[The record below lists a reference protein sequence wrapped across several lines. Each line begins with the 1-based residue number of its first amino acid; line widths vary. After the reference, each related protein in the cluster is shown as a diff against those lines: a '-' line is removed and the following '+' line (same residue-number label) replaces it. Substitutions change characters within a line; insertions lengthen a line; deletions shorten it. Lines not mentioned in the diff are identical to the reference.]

1 MEKREILDQQELNLK
16 RRKRELELKTELA
29 KLDAKERAY
38 DAMAGSRVSS
48 MKQKSIPLIQTAR
61 PDRNAATSGI
71 VLVHRDDHCDSTRL
85 QNVPLR
91 KDPVAEWLLQ
101 PKSEEKMNLNPYA
114 ATWEPK
120 PRRQE
125 KKRKS
130 EPNVIPNQ
138 QEYREDNQ
146 NLDAIKRLATH
157 FALPK
162 SELMSFDG
170 DPLKY
175 FLFMRSSENSVE
187 KDADDNSRRLQLF
200 IQYCSGKAKKLIKS
214 CVLLE
219 PDEGYEEAKKLLAER
234 FGDKFKVTNSWIRS
248 VRWASDKSWR

>member
-1 MEKREILDQQELNLK
+1 MGVKKGSSSTVSKLSRISSIAEARAKDAARRAPLLAEASVMEEREILDPQELNWK

-38 DAMAGSRVSS
+38 DAKAGSRVSS
-48 MKQKSIPLIQTAR
+48 MKPKSIPLIQT
-61 PDRNAATSGI
+61 DRRDHNAVTSGI
-71 VLVHRDDHCDSTRL
+71 VSGHRDDHLDSTRL

-91 KDPVAEWLLQ
+91 EYPVTEWLLQ
-101 PKSEEKMNLNPYA
+101 SKSEGKMNLNPYA

-120 PRRQE
+120 PRRQDVTW
-125 KKRKS
+125 KI
-130 EPNVIPNQ
+130 EPDVIPNQ
-138 QEYREDNQ
+138 EEYREDNQ

-175 FLFMRSSENSVE
+175 FLFMRSFENSAE
-187 KDADDNSRRLQLF
+187 KDTDDSSRRLQL
-200 IQYCSGKAKKLIKS
+200 LI
-214 CVLLE
+214 
-219 PDEGYEEAKKLLAER
+219 
-234 FGDKFKVTNSWIRS
+234 
-248 VRWASDKSWR
+248 